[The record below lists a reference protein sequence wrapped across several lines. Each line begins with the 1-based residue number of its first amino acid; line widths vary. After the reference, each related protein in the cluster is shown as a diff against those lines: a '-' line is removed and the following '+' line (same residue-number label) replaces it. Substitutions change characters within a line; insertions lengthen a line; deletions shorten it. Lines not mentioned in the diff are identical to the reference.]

1 MRGEADDSGISD
13 RALVESLLRD
23 LDDAAQRWADRIA
36 EAESTAYDVD
46 LGDIQAVA
54 NADGRLVGLHL
65 DSTVAHY
72 SHHELADRLNIAF
85 GALRGEAHADFRQRY
100 GGGACL

>member
-1 MRGEADDSGISD
+1 MRGDADDSGLSE
-13 RALVESLLRD
+13 RGLVESLLRD
-23 LDDAAQRWADRIA
+23 LDDAAQRWEDRIA

-54 NADGRLVGLHL
+54 NADGRLVSLHL

-72 SHHELADRLNIAF
+72 GHHELADRLNIAF
-85 GALRGEAHADFRQRY
+85 GALRREAHADFHRRY
-100 GGGACL
+100 GGGSCL